1 MALPVAL
8 AGLIV
13 AGAIGRIIST
23 GISIYQTQETTKN
36 ADVANQYMVDYSS
49 GYYDENTRFWNDYIQ
64 RHHLGGRE
72 IKYPYRSGYN
82 YNLSSLY
89 TGQMALKNNELSRE
103 LSWYRLL
110 GGGGLG
116 QGPSFY
122 RGLYG
127 E

>member
-49 GYYDENTRFWNDYIQ
+49 GYYDENSRFWNDYIQ

>member
-49 GYYDENTRFWNDYIQ
+49 GYYDENSRFWNDYIQ

-89 TGQMALKNNELSRE
+89 TGQMALKNNELSRD

>member
-89 TGQMALKNNELSRE
+89 TGQMALKNNELSRD